1 VELRN
6 SLRLGALLV
15 VLTGINVYVFFFRDD
30 TSVKKLMSPTS
41 TGKVLSEEH
50 KRVLAESATPVSAPA
65 AKPGA
70 PAPVAAL
77 PGAAKPGAPAA
88 APAPGEPNVEGKTV
102 EGTVGAHDTLGEV
115 LSREGLGAVSG
126 AVVKALGRLIDPKSI
141 RPGDRY
147 AVNLDAEG
155 TPESFEYMP
164 SPVVRYIVAPKA
176 DGTSAWDGRKEE
188 KPLTVRTVE
197 AGGSIESSLYESIH
211 KAGESAALVALLVDI
226 FAWDINFY
234 IDTHPGD
241 HWRVVVEKQFLGD
254 KFYKYGAVLAAEY
267 GGRIGTYRAFAY
279 NPGGGR
285 GPTRYYDERGQAIA
299 KSFLKSPLR
308 FVRVSSKFDLKRFH
322 PILHRQKAHLGVD
335 YAAPQGTPVW
345 ASAGGRIAD
354 FGNKGGSGNTVIISH
369 GNGLVTMYFH
379 LSRFAAGLKVGRQV
393 HQKELIGYVGMTGL
407 ATGPHLHFSVLKNGS
422 YVDPMKLQS
431 VREPSVADRA
441 AYLATIKPRLAAL
454 KGPPP
459 TVAGNEPAPA
469 SAPVQ

>member
-41 TGKVLSEEH
+41 TGKVVTEEH
-50 KRVLAESATPVSAPA
+50 KKVLAESAAP
-65 AKPGA
+65 KPGA
-70 PAPVAAL
+70 PAIP
-77 PGAAKPGAPAA
+77 A
-88 APAPGEPNVEGKTV
+88 APASASATAAIPEPHVEGKTT
-102 EGTVGAHDTLGEV
+102 EGTVGPSDTLGEV
-115 LSREGLGAVSG
+115 LSREGLGSVSG
-126 AVVKALGRLIDPKSI
+126 NIVKALSRLIDPKSI

-147 AVNLDAEG
+147 AVSLDAEG
-155 TPESFEYMP
+155 TPESFDYMP
-164 SPVVRYIVAPKA
+164 NPVTRYIVTPRA
-176 DGTSAWDGRKEE
+176 DGGAGWEGRKEE

-197 AGGSIESSLYESIH
+197 AGGPIESSLYESIH

-241 HWRVVVEKQFLGD
+241 HWKVVVEKQYLGD

-279 NPGGGR
+279 NPSGK

-322 PILHRQKAHLGVD
+322 PILHRTKAHLGVD

-345 ASAGGRIAD
+345 ASASGRIAD
-354 FGNKGGSGNTVIISH
+354 FGNKGGSGNTVVISH

-379 LSRFAAGLKVGRQV
+379 LARFAAGLKVGRQV
-393 HQKELIGYVGMTGL
+393 QQKELIGYVGMTGL
-407 ATGPHLHFSVLKNGS
+407 ATGPHLHFSVLKNGAF
-422 YVDPMKLQS
+422 VDPMRLAS
-431 VREPSVADRA
+431 VREAPVSDRA
-441 AYLATIKPRLAAL
+441 GYAAAIKTRLQAL

-459 TVAGNEPAPA
+459 TVAGNEAAAPA
-469 SAPVQ
+469 AP

>member
-15 VLTGINVYVFFFRDD
+15 VLTGINVYVFFFRED
-30 TSVKKLMSPTS
+30 TSVKKLMQPAS
-41 TGKVLSEEH
+41 TGRLLVEEK
-50 KRVLAESATPVSAPA
+50 KRVLAEGVPPTPGKPLVASPA
-65 AKPGA
+65 AGGVTPSV
-70 PAPVAAL
+70 PTP
-77 PGAAKPGAPAA
+77 
-88 APAPGEPNVEGKTV
+88 PGEPQVEGKTV
-102 EGTVGAHDTLGEV
+102 EGTVGANDTLGEV
-115 LSREGLGAVSG
+115 LAREGLGSVSG
-126 AVVKALGRLIDPKSI
+126 NVVKALSRLIDPKSI

-147 AVNLDAEG
+147 AVSLDAEG
-155 TPESFEYMP
+155 TPEGFDYMP
-164 SPVVRYIVAPKA
+164 SPVVRYVVTARS
-176 DGTSAWDGRKEE
+176 DGSWVGRKEE

-197 AGGSIESSLYESIH
+197 AGGLIESSLYESIH

-254 KFYKYGAVLAAEY
+254 KFYKYGNVLAAEY
-267 GGRIGTYRAFAY
+267 GGRAGTWRAFAY
-279 NPGGGR
+279 NPGGAP

-322 PILHRQKAHLGVD
+322 PILHRTKAHLGVD

-369 GNGLVTMYFH
+369 GNGLVTLYFH

-407 ATGPHLHFSVLKNGS
+407 ATGPHLHFSVTKNGAF
-422 YVDPMKLQS
+422 VDPMKLQA
-431 VREPSVADRA
+431 VREASVPDRT
-441 AYLATIKPRLAAL
+441 AYLAAIKGRLQAL

-459 TVAGNEPAPA
+459 AVAKNEPASPA
-469 SAPVQ
+469 APVQ

>member
-15 VLTGINVYVFFFRDD
+15 VLTGINVYVFFFRED
-30 TSVKKLMSPTS
+30 TSVKKLMAPTS
-41 TGKVLSEEH
+41 TGKVITDEH
-50 KRVLAESATPVSAPA
+50 KRVLAESAAPLA
-65 AKPGA
+65 AKA
-70 PAPVAAL
+70 AAPVAA
-77 PGAAKPGAPAA
+77 PANNAAATPAA
-88 APAPGEPNVEGKTV
+88 AGPAPGEPHVEGKTV
-102 EGTVGAHDTLGEV
+102 EGTVGDHDTLGEV
-115 LSREGLGAVSG
+115 LSREGLGSVSG
-126 AVVKALGRLIDPKSI
+126 AVIKALSRLIDTKSI

-147 AVNLDAEG
+147 AVNMDAEG

-164 SPVVRYIVAPKA
+164 SPVVRYIVEPLA
-176 DGTSAWDGRKEE
+176 DGAGAWDGRKEE

-197 AGGSIESSLYESIH
+197 AGGSIEHSLYDSIH

-241 HWRVVVEKQFLGD
+241 HWRVVVEKQYLGD

-267 GGRIGTYRAFAY
+267 GGRVGTYRAFAY
-279 NPGGGR
+279 NPGGH
-285 GPTRYYDERGQAIA
+285 GPTRYYDERGQSIA

-345 ASAGGRIAD
+345 ASASGRIAD

-379 LSRFAAGLKVGRQV
+379 LSRFAAGLKVGRHVQ
-393 HQKELIGYVGMTGL
+393 QKELIGYVGMTGL
-407 ATGPHLHFSVLKNGS
+407 ATGPHLHFSVLKNGTF
-422 YVDPMKLQS
+422 VDPMKLQA
-431 VREPSVADRA
+431 VREPPVADRA
-441 AYLATIKPRLAAL
+441 GYLAAIKPRLQAL

-459 TVAGNEPAPA
+459 TVAGNEAAPA
-469 SAPVQ
+469 ATPVQ